1 MSLLAWSNMFSVGV
15 TEIDNQHKKLVDMAN
30 RLNDAMKA
38 GHGKDAIGKIL
49 NELVS
54 YTASHF
60 AYEERLMDQHK
71 YPMSPQHKQ
80 EHKDLVKTVLDFKAK
95 FEKGDAALTAEVM
108 TFLRDWLS
116 KHIMSSDKS
125 FGKDLNSKGVH

>member
-1 MSLLAWSNMFSVGV
+1 MSLLAWSSVFSVGV

-38 GHGKDAIGKIL
+38 GQGKEAIGKVL

-54 YTASHF
+54 YTATHF

-71 YPMSPQHKQ
+71 YPMSPEHKQ

-95 FEKGDAALTAEVM
+95 FEKGDAALTAEIM
-108 TFLRDWLS
+108 TFLRDWLT
-116 KHIMSSDKS
+116 KHIMNSDKK
-125 FGKDLNSKGVH
+125 FGKDLNTKGVH

>member
-1 MSLLAWSNMFSVGV
+1 MSLLAWSSVFSVGV
-15 TEIDNQHKKLVDMAN
+15 AEIDNQHKKLVDMAN

-38 GHGKDAIGKIL
+38 GQGKEAIGKVL

-54 YTASHF
+54 YTATHF

-71 YPMSPQHKQ
+71 YPMSPEHKQ

-95 FEKGDAALTAEVM
+95 FEKGDAALTAEIM
-108 TFLRDWLS
+108 TFLRDWLT
-116 KHIMSSDKS
+116 KHIMNSDKK
-125 FGKDLNSKGVH
+125 FGKDLNTKGVH